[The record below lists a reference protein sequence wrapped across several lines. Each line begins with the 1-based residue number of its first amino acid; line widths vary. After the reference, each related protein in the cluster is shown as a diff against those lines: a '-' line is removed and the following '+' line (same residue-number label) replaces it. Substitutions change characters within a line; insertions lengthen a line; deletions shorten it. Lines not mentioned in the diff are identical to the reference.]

1 MVLSVLPDKGLN
13 GLQRVK
19 KRYPGADRALSM
31 KGTIKDLLQ
40 IPGVQGYVIAQGK
53 NIQIK
58 LPARHK
64 FSSAKE
70 QLMLLYND
78 LSQDENR
85 PGNTVEIL
93 LEDILLTAFLSRGT
107 MLMVI
112 SSLRVNQA
120 LLRMTGKL
128 IIANMVKE

>member
-1 MVLSVLPDKGLN
+1 
-13 GLQRVK
+13 
-19 KRYPGADRALSM
+19 M

-58 LPARHK
+58 LPVKHRFA
-64 FSSAKE
+64 SAKDR
-70 QLMLLYND
+70 LMHLYHD
-78 LSQDENR
+78 LSKDDKR

-93 LEDILLTAFLSRGT
+93 LDDTLMTAFLAGST
-107 MLMVI
+107 MLLVL

-128 IIANMVKE
+128 IIANLGKE

>member
-1 MVLSVLPDKGLN
+1 
-13 GLQRVK
+13 
-19 KRYPGADRALSM
+19 M

-53 NIQIK
+53 SIQIK
-58 LPARHK
+58 LPAKHK
-64 FSSAKE
+64 FAAAKE
-70 QLMLLYND
+70 QLMILYND
-78 LSQDENR
+78 LLLNEKR

-93 LEDILLTAFLSRGT
+93 LEDVLLTAFLSGGT

-128 IIANMVKE
+128 IISNMVKE

>member
-1 MVLSVLPDKGLN
+1 
-13 GLQRVK
+13 
-19 KRYPGADRALSM
+19 M

-58 LPARHK
+58 LPAKHK
-64 FSSAKE
+64 LSTAKE
-70 QLMLLYND
+70 QLTLLYND
-78 LSQDENR
+78 LTLNVKR

-93 LEDILLTAFLSRGT
+93 LEDILLTAFLSGGT